1 MIRTGAAEAD
11 VSWLLRLDPT
21 IPIMQLPAIILLDLM
36 NDHSSRSHTHTVLLQ
51 AQLRFQ
57 TCPEVIE
64 RYYRTLFRVWESN
77 KKSAHCVKSFLDKKY
92 PTFTTSSIYH
102 CSDGWAWLHA
112 RCLGIL
118 LPVHWMTGINLFITW
133 LKSKKDTRNVV
144 RL

>member
-36 NDHSSRSHTHTVLLQ
+36 NDHSFRSHTHTVLLQ

-64 RYYRTLFRVWESN
+64 RYYRTLLEPFSESE
-77 KKSAHCVKSFLDKKY
+77 SQ
-92 PTFTTSSIYH
+92 
-102 CSDGWAWLHA
+102 
-112 RCLGIL
+112 
-118 LPVHWMTGINLFITW
+118 
-133 LKSKKDTRNVV
+133 TRKVLIV
-144 RL
+144 